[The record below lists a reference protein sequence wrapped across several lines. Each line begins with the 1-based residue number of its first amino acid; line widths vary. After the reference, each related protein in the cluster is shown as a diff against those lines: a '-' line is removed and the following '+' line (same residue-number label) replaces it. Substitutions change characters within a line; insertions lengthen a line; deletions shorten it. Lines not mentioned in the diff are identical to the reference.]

1 MTTVAMVEIFF
12 RRRTGRRS
20 CGLLVLQGVW
30 GVWFERIQQNK
41 SLRATALYMYT
52 PSHVMGTRMYV

>member
-20 CGLLVLQGVW
+20 FVLQGVW

-41 SLRATALYMYT
+41 SLRATALYMYK